1 MKTKLF
7 LIFLLITTF
16 LTTNIISQE
25 NNQGVDPEEIIERYI
40 SAIGGAENLNKV
52 QDRTTIMRGN
62 AMDQTITLIIKQK
75 APNKF
80 RQEIKVAGMD
90 QVLIYDGEKAVMKIG
105 DQQMDVP
112 EEQLDQLKV
121 EAAMELLLNPE
132 EYGVTFSYEGEE
144 MVDNK
149 KCDVLKMQTESGVNS
164 KIYFDKESGLKVLEK
179 KSTVTP
185 MGSMEQTI
193 EFSDYKEVAGVKYPH
208 KLKQSFGPQ
217 SVEVTVSS
225 IKVNTNLSDDIF
237 KISE

>member
-149 KCDVLKMQTESGVNS
+149 KCDVLKMQTESGVIS

>member
-52 QDRTTIMRGN
+52 QDRTTIMRGT

-105 DQQMDVP
+105 DQQMDV
-112 EEQLDQLKV
+112 
-121 EAAMELLLNPE
+121 
-132 EYGVTFSYEGEE
+132 
-144 MVDNK
+144 
-149 KCDVLKMQTESGVNS
+149 
-164 KIYFDKESGLKVLEK
+164 
-179 KSTVTP
+179 
-185 MGSMEQTI
+185 
-193 EFSDYKEVAGVKYPH
+193 
-208 KLKQSFGPQ
+208 
-217 SVEVTVSS
+217 
-225 IKVNTNLSDDIF
+225 
-237 KISE
+237 